1 MQGVMGILLT
11 KGTAEK
17 PLGKPQSYGSLPDQ
31 RANLWSQM
39 INHTE
44 KLLTV
49 EVLEKLPEVAHFSRS
64 ISSHK
69 NVALFISQDLKKLW
83 VTGLF

>member
-1 MQGVMGILLT
+1 
-11 KGTAEK
+11 
-17 PLGKPQSYGSLPDQ
+17 
-31 RANLWSQM
+31 M

-69 NVALFISQDLKKLW
+69 NVALFISQDLKKLLETHLYSPLSLPNQIFSTRQKTQFEQEQEHQNKSKTE
-83 VTGLF
+83 V